1 MWLLWR
7 SSASLLDAGECRAA
21 LSNAADLENS
31 VSSESRLSWFT
42 PYSIEMT
49 DTVLFTPYLYLP
61 ALPTEVYTVVQRREH
76 CINPDRP
83 ACSCDPPGFKPVMSG
98 IVSTRKSGDVH
109 RLGMIQW
116 PIPAEISAPPVAQ
129 PGGPIN
135 AQSRAKTPKAHS
147 EPPTISWSWP
157 PISVQN
163 RHLWY
168 FVTDG
173 IFAILAL
180 STLSSGA

>member
-1 MWLLWR
+1 M
-7 SSASLLDAGECRAA
+7 G
-21 LSNAADLENS
+21 
-31 VSSESRLSWFT
+31 
-42 PYSIEMT
+42 
-49 DTVLFTPYLYLP
+49 
-61 ALPTEVYTVVQRREH
+61 
-76 CINPDRP
+76 
-83 ACSCDPPGFKPVMSG
+83 G

-129 PGGPIN
+129 PGGPIS
-135 AQSRAKTPKAHS
+135 AQRRAKTPKAHS

-180 STLSSGA
+180 STLSSGAGWGRAVRSGVYGGVVIRGLLHYVRREIYRVYGRVIDRYYSHEESEKKVLDPVYLLRRQTRKRNKLQPCVPGDFLIFRSNSRACIKHANPVFC